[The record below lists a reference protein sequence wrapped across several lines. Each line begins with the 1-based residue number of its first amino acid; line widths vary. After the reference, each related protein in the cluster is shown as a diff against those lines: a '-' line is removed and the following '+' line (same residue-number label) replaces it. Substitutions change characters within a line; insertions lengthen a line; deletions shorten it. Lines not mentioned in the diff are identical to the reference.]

1 MAEKDHATDLS
12 MYRQK
17 ILNDYRLVF
26 ATLSAAGN
34 QVMDSSNIKFDTVV
48 IDEAGQSI

>member
-1 MAEKDHATDLS
+1 MAEKDHAVDIST
-12 MYRQK
+12 YRSK

-34 QVMDSSNIKFDTVV
+34 QVMDSSNLKFDTVV
-48 IDEAGQSI
+48 ID